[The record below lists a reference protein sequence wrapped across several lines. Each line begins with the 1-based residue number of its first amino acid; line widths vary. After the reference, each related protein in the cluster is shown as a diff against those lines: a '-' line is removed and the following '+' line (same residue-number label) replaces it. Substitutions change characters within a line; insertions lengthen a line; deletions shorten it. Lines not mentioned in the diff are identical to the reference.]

1 MADITCEYVGWL
13 NDPDVVKYS
22 NQRFFQH
29 TPASCEK
36 YLAGFAGTDNLF
48 LKIEQKVDGIFLGTM
63 TAYVSKPHQTV
74 DIGIMVGRRAV
85 WGGGIGQDAWNT
97 LVSWFLR
104 QGSIRKVTAGT
115 MQSNGAMIKI
125 IERSGLLLEAVRPK
139 QELLNG
145 LPQDILYYGK
155 FRDS

>member
-1 MADITCEYVGWL
+1 
-13 NDPDVVKYS
+13 
-22 NQRFFQH
+22 
-29 TPASCEK
+29 
-36 YLAGFAGTDNLF
+36 
-48 LKIEQKVDGIFLGTM
+48 M